1 MPVPPPILAELLVD
15 QRQVGLVS
23 LDASGAIVG
32 TNALGREILRQ
43 DAGLCERDGK
53 LRTQRVEDAEAL
65 ECLLAPAVGGQ
76 MESGSAGFAAVRGWP
91 SWRPLTVYVNRAN
104 GSCPGVA
111 AIVVVLDPWRR
122 IRLRPEQVAKS
133 LGLTPAESRVAVSLA
148 EGLTIREIAES
159 TNRRVVSVRSLVQQ
173 ALSRTWTSRQADLVR
188 LVLSSSHLPV
198 AQSGETGP
206 GDDGR

>member
-159 TNRRVVSVRSLVQQ
+159 TPRRLCPFACSAGSF
-173 ALSRTWTSRQADLVR
+173 ADLDFK
-188 LVLSSSHLPV
+188 
-198 AQSGETGP
+198 AGGSGQTGAVQFP
-206 GDDGR
+206 LAGRAVWRDGTGG

>member
-1 MPVPPPILAELLVD
+1 MSVSPPALAEVLVD

-23 LDASGAIVG
+23 LDGSGAIVG

-43 DAGLCERDGK
+43 EVGLCERDGK
-53 LRTQRVEDAEAL
+53 LQAQRAEDAEAL
-65 ECLLAPAVGGQ
+65 ERLVAPALGGDN
-76 MESGSAGFAAVRGWP
+76 ESGAGGFAAVRGWP

-104 GSCPGVA
+104 GGDTGVA
-111 AIVVVLDPWRR
+111 AIVVILDPWRR
-122 IRLRPEQVAKS
+122 IRPRPEQVAKS

-148 EGLTIREIAES
+148 EGMTIREIAES

-188 LVLSSSHLPV
+188 LVLSSSHLPI
-198 AQSGETGP
+198 AQADETGFP
-206 GDDGR
+206 DDGR